1 VISSGLLRRF
11 QAWLVTVV
19 TQEVKDDLARK
30 AGWLDAAQERVSFEL
45 INGYLVQP
53 DVELPAGHP
62 RVSSA
67 SRLPRS
73 MLLSSRL
80 RNSSLLGVPVVL
92 VTGRHADAAS
102 IPPVR
107 AAGRELQPTKVFD
120 TYWRFAAAR
129 QAVYEARISGQ
140 SPPWSDDP
148 ILGAYRFT
156 NCYRAADRVSQYL
169 ITQVCY
175 RGDLSWDE
183 VFFRVLLFKIFN
195 RVSTWRLLTSQ
206 LGQVTWKQ
214 YEHVTY
220 NAVLGEAL
228 AAGERL
234 YSAAY
239 IMPPPPLGE
248 ERKHSNHLRLLELMM
263 KDRAPQKVA
272 EAPSMAAA
280 FKVLAGYPGVG
291 AFLAY
296 QYLIDLNYAAG
307 LGFSE
312 MDFVV
317 PGPGAKDGIRKCF
330 GAAADGIEAG
340 VIRYMTDTQDEHFT
354 RLGLRFARLRGRRR
368 LQLIDCQ
375 NLFCEVG
382 KYARVAHPEA
392 RGISGRTRIKQAY
405 RRDPEPVSAW
415 FPPKWGLNQEGP
427 PPASSGPD
435 ESLRD
440 FPGRR
445 RTARGYRH
453 RHSHPVMF

>member
-1 VISSGLLRRF
+1 MLSCLL
-11 QAWLVTVV
+11 AT
-19 TQEVKDDLARK
+19 
-30 AGWLDAAQERVSFEL
+30 RVSPRL
-45 INGYLVQP
+45 LSYLVACYS
-53 DVELPAGHP
+53 VAGYAITGP
-62 RVSSA
+62 MGA
-67 SRLPRS
+67 Q
-73 MLLSSRL
+73 
-80 RNSSLLGVPVVL
+80 VVL
-92 VTGRHADAAS
+92 AS
-102 IPPVR
+102 GGGVGVGSVPFVR
-107 AAGRELQPTKVFD
+107 MAGRELRPTSVFD

-129 QAVYEARISGQ
+129 QTVYEARLSGQ
-140 SPPWSDDP
+140 SPPWSGDP
-148 ILGAYRFT
+148 ILAAYRFT

-175 RGDLSWDE
+175 RGDQSWDE

-195 RVSTWRLLTSQ
+195 RVTTWRLLTSQ
-206 LGQVTWKQ
+206 LGQVTWEQ
-214 YEHVTY
+214 YEHATY
-220 NAVLGEAL
+220 NAVLSEAL

-239 IMPPPPLGE
+239 IMPQPRLGE

-296 QYLIDLNYAAG
+296 QYLIDLNYTAG

-340 VIRYMTDTQDEHFT
+340 VIRYMTDTQDEHFA
-354 RLGLRFARLRGRRR
+354 RLGLPFARLRGRRR

-427 PPASSGPD
+427 PPAPSDPD
-435 ESLRD
+435 ASARD
-440 FPGRR
+440 LSGRR
-445 RTARGYRH
+445 QAARGYRH
-453 RHSHPVMF
+453 RRGQLVMF

>member
-1 VISSGLLRRF
+1 M
-11 QAWLVTVV
+11 
-19 TQEVKDDLARK
+19 LAKGGRV
-30 AGWLDAAQERVSFEL
+30 DAVS
-45 INGYLVQP
+45 V
-53 DVELPAGHP
+53 
-62 RVSSA
+62 
-67 SRLPRS
+67 
-73 MLLSSRL
+73 
-80 RNSSLLGVPVVL
+80 
-92 VTGRHADAAS
+92 
-102 IPPVR
+102 PPVR
-107 AAGRELQPTKVFD
+107 VAGRELQPTQVFD

-129 QAVYEARISGQ
+129 QAVYEARLAGQ

-195 RVSTWRLLTSQ
+195 RVTTWRLLTSQ
-206 LGQVTWKQ
+206 LGQVTWQQ
-214 YEHVTY
+214 YEHATY
-220 NAVLGEAL
+220 NAVLSEAL

-239 IMPPPPLGE
+239 IMPQPPLGE

-272 EAPSMAAA
+272 EVPSMAAA

-296 QYLIDLNYAAG
+296 QYLIDLNYTAG

-340 VIRYMTDTQDEHFT
+340 VIRYMTDTQDEHFA
-354 RLGLRFARLRGRRR
+354 RLGLPFARLRGRRR

-392 RGISGRTRIKQAY
+392 LGISGRTRIKQAY

-415 FPPKWGLNQEGP
+415 FPPKWGLNEEGP
-427 PPASSGPD
+427 PPASSD
-435 ESLRD
+435 LDASMRD
-440 FPGRR
+440 IPGRR
-445 RTARGYRH
+445 RTAGGYRH
-453 RHSHPVMF
+453 RRGQLVMF